1 MSLAFSKNFL
11 LQIDSNISLYRLK
24 CKCIQEFFRP
34 ICLRVFEKLIWCFIF
49 LYFSAFQKYD
59 PVCDSSGEL
68 HFMGTICLA
77 TGTFSYWM
85 IAQISPTIIAQI
97 TPANPSFTV
106 NKAAR
111 SYIGKYLIINSQFIA
126 LPLSHDF

>member
-59 PVCDSSGEL
+59 PGYTKYDEGIANDYFAKTPEGEV
-68 HFMGTICLA
+68 
-77 TGTFSYWM
+77 Y
-85 IAQISPTIIAQI
+85 
-97 TPANPSFTV
+97 V
-106 NKAAR
+106 NAVWPGDAVFPDFGKTKVR
-111 SYIGKYLIINSQFIA
+111 SD
-126 LPLSHDF
+126 PC